1 MAVTV
6 HIGSASYT
14 GDTVDEVI
22 RREYGA
28 TARAMEAPGQGRQ
41 TWGAVVDLAT
51 DGSWKQA
58 AVIDHV
64 SGVDETEDPLPAEG
78 AKLEKTMARLAEIT
92 EQRQKIIA
100 KRNALIR
107 ALTAQGVPIKKI
119 TEISGMSRSQV
130 NVINRQRP

>member
-6 HIGSASYT
+6 HIGGASYT
-14 GDTVDEVI
+14 GDAVEEVI
-22 RREYGA
+22 RREYGV
-28 TARAMEAPGQGRQ
+28 TARAMEAPGRGGQ
-41 TWGAVVDLAT
+41 TWGAVVDLAP
-51 DGSWKQA
+51 DGSWKQV

-64 SGVDETEDPLPAEG
+64 TGIDEDEEPLPAEG
-78 AKLEKTMARLAEIT
+78 AKLEETMARLADIN
-92 EQRQKIIA
+92 EQRRGVITQ
-100 KRNALIR
+100 RNELIR

>member
-14 GDTVDEVI
+14 GYAVEEVI

-28 TARAMEAPGQGRQ
+28 TARAMEAPGQGGQ
-41 TWGAVVDLAT
+41 TWGAVVDLAP
-51 DGSWKQA
+51 DGSWKQV

-64 SGVDETEDPLPAEG
+64 SGVDETEEPLPAEG
-78 AKLEKTMARLAEIT
+78 AKLEEAMARLAEIT

-100 KRNALIR
+100 KRNELIR

>member
-6 HIGSASYT
+6 HIGNTSYT
-14 GDTVDEVI
+14 GDAVDEVI
-22 RREYGA
+22 RREYGV
-28 TARAMEAPGQGRQ
+28 TARAMEAPGQGGQ

-51 DGSWKQA
+51 DGRWEQV

-64 SGVDETEDPLPAEG
+64 SGVDETEEPLPAEG
-78 AKLEKTMARLAEIT
+78 AKLEEAMARLAKID
-92 EQRQKIIA
+92 EQRREVVTQ
-100 KRNALIR
+100 RNELIR

>member
-6 HIGSASYT
+6 HIGGASYT

-22 RREYGA
+22 RREYGV
-28 TARAMEAPGQGRQ
+28 TARAMEAPERGGQ
-41 TWGAVVDLAT
+41 TWGEVVDLAP
-51 DGSWKQA
+51 DGSWKQV

-64 SGVDETEDPLPAEG
+64 TGIDEDEEPLPAEG
-78 AKLEKTMARLAEIT
+78 AKLEETMARLAEIN
-92 EQRQKIIA
+92 EQRREVITQ
-100 KRNALIR
+100 RNELIR
-107 ALTAQGVPIKKI
+107 ALIAKGVSIKAV